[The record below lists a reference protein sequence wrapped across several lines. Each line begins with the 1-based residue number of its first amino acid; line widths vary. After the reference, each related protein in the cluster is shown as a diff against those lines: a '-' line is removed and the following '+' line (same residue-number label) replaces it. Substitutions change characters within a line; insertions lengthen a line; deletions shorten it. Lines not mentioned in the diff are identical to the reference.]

1 MNQYTLPAVL
11 QGAVMKMTVIWAL
24 ALTVLVPAAAL
35 AQRNAPVEA
44 PFVLEHSYWL
54 QPGETEHFV
63 TLFNRNKL
71 PLLKREL
78 AEGRILW
85 MRISRPRL
93 RSNAASQPDLRLTI
107 AWRNSVVAWDD
118 VDPSRF
124 VQTLFKD
131 DKRWRAEE
139 AERERLIVSR
149 TDVPVQEHSIT
160 HE

>member
-1 MNQYTLPAVL
+1 
-11 QGAVMKMTVIWAL
+11 MKMTLIC
-24 ALTVLVPAAAL
+24 AAAL
-35 AQRNAPVEA
+35 ATLVPVAASAQRNAGVNA

-54 QPGETEHFV
+54 QRGQTERFV
-63 TLFNRNKL
+63 TLFNKNKL

-93 RSNAASQPDLRLTI
+93 SSNAASQPDLRLTI

-124 VQTLFKD
+124 VTRLFQD
-131 DKRWRAEE
+131 ENQWRAEE
-139 AERERLIVSR
+139 AERETLIISR
-149 TDVPVQEHSIT
+149 ADVPVQEQTIT
-160 HE
+160 RE

>member
-1 MNQYTLPAVL
+1 
-11 QGAVMKMTVIWAL
+11 MKMNMLWAI
-24 ALTVLVPAAAL
+24 ALTTLVPAPAT
-35 AQRNAPVEA
+35 AQRNAPVDA

-54 QPGETEHFV
+54 QSGETEHFLA
-63 TLFNRNKL
+63 LFNKNKL

-78 AEGRILW
+78 ADGRILW

-124 VQTLFKD
+124 VPSLFKD
-131 DKRWRAEE
+131 EKRWQAEE
-139 AERERLIVSR
+139 AEREKLVVSR
-149 TDVPVQEHSIT
+149 ADLPIQEQSIT
-160 HE
+160 RD

>member
-1 MNQYTLPAVL
+1 
-11 QGAVMKMTVIWAL
+11 MKITMICAL
-24 ALTVLVPAAAL
+24 GLTTLVPPAAF
-35 AQRNAPVEA
+35 AQRNAPVDA

-54 QPGETEHFV
+54 QVGETEHFV
-63 TLFNRNKL
+63 TLFNKNKL

-118 VDPSRF
+118 ADPSRF
-124 VQTLFKD
+124 VPSLFKD
-131 DKRWRAEE
+131 QKRWRAEE
-139 AERERLIVSR
+139 AERERLVVSR
-149 TDVPVQEHSIT
+149 FRNKASRTNDRLLLSAFVRKQT
-160 HE
+160 